1 MVYKIILNERERER
15 ESNADRFIQA
25 GLEMGSDAGRRHLSS
40 SRKFLNEKFEK
51 P

>member
-1 MVYKIILNERERER
+1 MVYKIILNERQRVKFVW
-15 ESNADRFIQA
+15 FIQA
-25 GLEMGSDAGRRHLSS
+25 GLEMGSDAGRCHLSS